1 MTTAQYIEEI
11 LASFDF
17 DGNYTGYSQ
26 ITARHIN
33 STFAL
38 QFEKNG
44 RNKQYIAQMINTNV
58 FKTPVE
64 LMENMVNVTNHLA
77 KKIEAAGGNTERE
90 TLHAIFAHDGKPY
103 HIMPDGTFWRCVNFI
118 TDAYSCNTI
127 ENPKVFFNAGAAFGD
142 FMSKLADFPGET
154 LHETIPDFHN
164 TKKRFENFLIALENN
179 KSGRKDN
186 VKEEIDFVIQR
197 KADSEK
203 LVNLIAEGELPIRVT
218 HNDTKIN
225 NIMFDNQSNLG
236 LCILDLDTVMPGLSL
251 YDFGDA
257 IRSGAGTAAEDEKDA
272 SKMKL
277 DVGLYKAYTEGYLST
292 AGKSLTDKEAENL
305 AFSAKLL
312 TFECGMRFLTDY
324 LDGDV
329 YFHTDYPEHNLV
341 RCRTQFALVAD
352 IEKHMDELNDITAE
366 LYRRYSNRI

>member
-1 MTTAQYIEEI
+1 MTTEQYLIEI
-11 LASFDF
+11 LESYDF
-17 DGNYTGYSQ
+17 EGTYTGYRH
-26 ITARHIN
+26 ITAGHIN
-33 STFAL
+33 TTFAL
-38 QFEKNG
+38 QFDIDGK
-44 RNKQYIAQMINTNV
+44 NKQFIAQKINTNV
-58 FKTPVE
+58 FRCPEK

-77 KKIEAAGGNTERE
+77 KKIEEAGGDTERE
-90 TLHAIFAHDGKPY
+90 TLHAVVARDGKPY
-103 HIMPDGTFWRCVNFI
+103 HIMADGTFWRCVNFI
-118 TDAYSCNTI
+118 TDAYSCDTI
-127 ENPKVFFNAGAAFGD
+127 ENPQVFFNAGAAFGD

-164 TKKRFENFLIALENN
+164 TKQRFQNFLIALENN
-179 KSGRKDN
+179 KSGRKDT
-186 VKEEIDFVIQR
+186 VKEEIDFVLQR
-197 KADSEK
+197 KEDSEK
-203 LVNLIAEGELPIRVT
+203 FVNLIAEGKLPIRVT

-236 LCILDLDTVMPGLSL
+236 LCVLDLDTVMPGLSL

-277 DVGLYKAYTEGYLST
+277 SVELYKAYTDGYLST
-292 AGKSLTDKEAENL
+292 AGKSLTPEEAENL

-341 RCRTQFALVAD
+341 RTRTQFALVAD
-352 IEKHMDELNDITAE
+352 IERHLDELNEITAD
-366 LYRRYSNRI
+366 LYRRYTQ

>member
-1 MTTAQYIEEI
+1 MNTAQYIEEI
-11 LASFDF
+11 LSAYEFE
-17 DGNYTGYSQ
+17 GNYTGYSQ
-26 ITARHIN
+26 ITAGHIN
-33 STFAL
+33 CTFAL
-38 QFEKNG
+38 QFELNG
-44 RNKQYIAQMINTNV
+44 RNKQYIAQQINTNV
-58 FKTPVE
+58 FKKPVE
-64 LMENMVNVTNHLA
+64 LMENMVNVTRHLA
-77 KKIEAAGGNTERE
+77 EKIKENGGDTERE
-90 TLHAIFAHDGKPY
+90 TLYALFAKDGKPY
-103 HIMPDGTFWRCVNFI
+103 HIMPDGSFWRCVNFI
-118 TDAYSCNTI
+118 TDAYSCDTI
-127 ENPKVFFNAGAAFGD
+127 ENPQVFFNAGAAFGD

-164 TKKRFENFLIALENN
+164 TKQRFENFLIALENN

-186 VKEEIDFVIQR
+186 VKEEIDFVLQR
-197 KADSEK
+197 KEDSAK
-203 LVNLIAEGELPIRVT
+203 FVDLIAEGKLPIRVT

-236 LCILDLDTVMPGLSL
+236 ICILDLDTVMPGLSL

-277 DVGLYKAYTEGYLST
+277 NVELYKAYTEGYLST
-292 AGKSLTDKEAENL
+292 AGKSLTPEEAENL

-329 YFHTDYPEHNLV
+329 YFHTDYAEHNLV
-341 RCRTQFALVAD
+341 RCRTQFALVKD
-352 IEKHMDELNDITAE
+352 IEEHMDELNAITSE
-366 LYRRYSNRI
+366 LYGRYSK

>member
-1 MTTAQYIEEI
+1 MNTTQYIDEI
-11 LASFDF
+11 LAAYEFE
-17 DGNYTGYSQ
+17 GNYTGYRH
-26 ITARHIN
+26 ITAGHIN
-33 STFAL
+33 TTFAL
-38 QFEKNG
+38 QFDING
-44 RNKQYIAQMINTNV
+44 KNKQYIAQKINTNV
-58 FKTPVE
+58 FKKPVE
-64 LMENMVNVTNHLA
+64 LMENMVNVTRHLA
-77 KKIEAAGGNTERE
+77 EKIKENGGDTERE
-90 TLHAIFAHDGKPY
+90 TLTALIAKDGNPY
-103 HIMPDGTFWRCVNFI
+103 HIMEDGSFFRCVNFI
-118 TDAYSCNTI
+118 TDAYSCDTI
-127 ENPKVFFNAGAAFGD
+127 ENPQVFFNAGAAFGD
-142 FMSKLADFPGET
+142 FMSKLADFDGST

-164 TKKRFENFLIALENN
+164 TKQRFKNFLVALEAN

-186 VKEEIDFVIQR
+186 VKEEIDFVLQR
-197 KADSEK
+197 EK
-203 LVNLIAEGELPIRVT
+203 DAEKFVNLIAEGKLPIRVT

-277 DVGLYKAYTEGYLST
+277 DIELYKAYTEGYLST
-292 AGKSLTDKEAENL
+292 AGKSLTAEEAENL

-329 YFHTDYPEHNLV
+329 YFHTDYAEHNLV
-341 RCRTQFALVAD
+341 RCRTQFALVVD
-352 IEKHMDELNDITAE
+352 IEKHMDELNEITAE
-366 LYRRYSNRI
+366 LYGRYSK

>member
-1 MTTAQYIEEI
+1 MTTEQYLEEI
-11 LASFDF
+11 LNAYDF
-17 DGNYTGYSQ
+17 EGNYTGYRH
-26 ITARHIN
+26 ITAGHIN
-33 STFAL
+33 TTFAL
-38 QFEKNG
+38 QFDVNG
-44 RNKQYIAQMINTNV
+44 KNKQYIAQKINTNV
-58 FKTPVE
+58 FRTPE
-64 LMENMVNVTNHLA
+64 KLMENMVSVTNHLA
-77 KKIEAAGGNTERE
+77 KKIKEAGGDTERE

-103 HIMPDGTFWRCVNFI
+103 HVMADGTFWRCVNFI
-118 TDAYSCNTI
+118 TDAYSCDTI
-127 ENPKVFFNAGAAFGD
+127 ENPQVFFNAGAAFGD

-164 TKKRFENFLIALENN
+164 TKQRFQNFLIALENN

-186 VKEEIDFVIQR
+186 VKEEIDFIIQR
-197 KADSEK
+197 KEDSEK
-203 LVNLIAEGELPIRVT
+203 LVNLIAEGKLPIRVT

-236 LCILDLDTVMPGLSL
+236 LCVLDLDTVMPGLSL

-277 DVGLYKAYTEGYLST
+277 NIELYKAYTEGYLST
-292 AGKSLTDKEAENL
+292 AGKSLTPAEAENL

-329 YFHTDYPEHNLV
+329 YFHTDYAEHNLV
-341 RCRTQFALVAD
+341 RARTQFALVAD
-352 IEKHMDELNDITAE
+352 IENHMDELNEITAE
-366 LYRRYSNRI
+366 LYGRYSN

>member
-1 MTTAQYIEEI
+1 MTNEQYIGEI
-11 LASFDF
+11 LSSYEFE
-17 DGNYTGYSQ
+17 GSYTGYRH
-26 ITARHIN
+26 ITAGHIN
-33 STFAL
+33 TTFAL
-38 QFEKNG
+38 QFDIDGK
-44 RNKQYIAQMINTNV
+44 NKQVIAQKINTNV

-64 LMENMVNVTNHLA
+64 LMENMVNVTRHLA
-77 KKIEAAGGNTERE
+77 KKIEEAGGDKERE
-90 TLHAIFAHDGKPY
+90 TLHALFAKDGKPY
-103 HIMPDGTFWRCVNFI
+103 HIMADGTFWRCVNFI
-118 TDAYSCNTI
+118 ENAYSCDTI
-127 ENPKVFFNAGAAFGD
+127 ENPKVFYNAGAAFGD
-142 FMSKLADFPGET
+142 FMSKLADFPGES

-164 TKKRFENFLIALENN
+164 TKQRFQNFLVALESN

-186 VKEEIDFVIQR
+186 VTEEIEFVLAR
-197 KADSEK
+197 KDDSEK
-203 LVNLIAEGELPIRVT
+203 LVNLISEGVLPIRVT

-236 LCILDLDTVMPGLSL
+236 ICILDLDTVMPGLSL

-257 IRSGAGTAAEDEKDA
+257 IRSGAGTAAEDEKDF

-277 DVGLYKAYTEGYLST
+277 NLELYKAYTEGYLSA
-292 AGKSLTDKEAENL
+292 AGKSLTEKEAENL

-341 RCRTQFALVAD
+341 RARTQFALVKD
-352 IEKHMDELNDITAE
+352 IEEHMDELNTLTAE
-366 LYRRYSNRI
+366 LYGRYKA